1 MSLKIFIEA
10 NEVLL
15 CNSNQTDSSPER
27 VMRVKHIECLMQE
40 EAHSSKLHQEPG
52 WYREII
58 SSLCLYRHRDFLFA
72 QTRFK
77 QSFRLCRTRIVQA
90 GRNNAA

>member
-27 VMRVKHIECLMQE
+27 VMRVKHIECLMIN
-40 EAHSSKLHQEPG
+40 HQEPG
-52 WYREII
+52 WYRE
-58 SSLCLYRHRDFLFA
+58 
-72 QTRFK
+72 
-77 QSFRLCRTRIVQA
+77 SFRPCVLEIRP
-90 GRNNAA
+90 GDFSFSLLE